1 MARLVTVIALVACL
15 AGSAGPAAANPATGW
30 NALALVTV
38 TKAVPLKDG
47 GIKTVTAKCPKG
59 LTPLTGGA
67 FVFEEGHGPAPDQ
80 ALVTRLIA
88 SYPSAKGWTASG
100 YNEGGPADLDLE
112 AVAQCG
118 GFQNQFVKASLVISP
133 GVSFSTTVGC
143 PTQDGFTENAY
154 GGGGFLSGPKAALA
168 ADSGITETILENIPW
183 RWTVGAENRGQKPVS
198 LTLVAVCAGFTLDY
212 ENVQIVTQSGI
223 APGATAGGNI
233 QCPAG
238 SHAMAGSAAF
248 INGSSNVMTGLTE
261 LASSSMTVD
270 SSGWYFAALNRG
282 FAAAD
287 FTAFV
292 FCLKDD

>member
-1 MARLVTVIALVACL
+1 MARFMIVVAVVAYL
-15 AGSAGPAAANPATGW
+15 AGSPAPAAANPTGW

-38 TKAVPLKDG
+38 TKSVPLKEG
-47 GIKTVTAKCPKG
+47 GIKTVTAKCPRG

-67 FVFEEGHGPAPDQ
+67 FVFEEGHGPAPAQ
-80 ALVTRLIA
+80 AAVTRLVA
-88 SYPSAKGWTASG
+88 SFPSTKGWTASA
-100 YNEGGPADLDLE
+100 YNLGGPADLDLE

-154 GGGGFLSGPKAALA
+154 GAGGYLSGLKTAIAS
-168 ADSGITETILENIPW
+168 DSGITETILDNIPW
-183 RWTVGAENRGQKPVS
+183 RWTVGAENRGQKDVQ
-198 LTLVAVCAGFTLDY
+198 LNLVAVCAGFTLDY

-248 INGSSNVMTGLTE
+248 INGSSNAMTGFTA

-287 FTAFV
+287 FKAFV
-292 FCLKDD
+292 YCLKDD